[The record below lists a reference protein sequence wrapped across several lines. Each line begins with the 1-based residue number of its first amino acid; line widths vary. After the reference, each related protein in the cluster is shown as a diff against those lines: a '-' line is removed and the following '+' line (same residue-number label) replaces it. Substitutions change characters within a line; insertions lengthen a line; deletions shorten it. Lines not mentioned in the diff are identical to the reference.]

1 MKGTGPAAADAAAL
15 RAAALRSLASSD
27 FSAADATFSRLR
39 ELGAL
44 EPEDARG
51 WVASLRSAGAV
62 KEPVELQRLVEDFP
76 DDQDI
81 VEFVAAELWQ
91 RAAATGTVEDA
102 DLARQAWG
110 TALRM
115 VGPGPRTDAEGRRM
129 IGLLDR
135 FYRAGRRAS
144 SPVGSYLEFE
154 RALTR
159 FAGAGPESALLAA
172 DLLAGENPGLA
183 LDLIAQVEA
192 SADAVLV
199 SAVAACELDDFPA
212 AVARFDELA
221 TAWGRTAKALELE
234 DRSRWVQA
242 MTDVGRFAEAD
253 AACSGTLAALDG
265 RSWAGERWA
274 LPGLDAASPDHW
286 RHTFHLLAYRL
297 ASQQGRYADAWE
309 HLRASQAVDET
320 KLEPGLQRSIL
331 RVRLLLVGR
340 NQAEEILDRLRE
352 LDSGSPYD
360 TVYAEACLWV
370 SNQWG
375 NTADDL
381 GVVVAPRQRHPDL
394 FGPPSAARY
403 RGQAAARERLT
414 RSDDTVSSRQ
424 KLRLALLAGD
434 DDLASRLLADEPLAA
449 EDPWTVKV
457 LAAILALRNGFDL
470 TARRLLEEVLPQ
482 RRHDLDLRVL
492 DAQAYLIAG
501 DYKRALRESMA
512 ITEAVGGHIL
522 ARTIQAEAEFEAALA
537 MAEDLDGSKQS
548 VENVQQLMLAVA
560 DYRQVSDTHLAT
572 RDYLLT
578 GARPDGVG
586 SEPLTPR
593 LFAEICRRGVHAAI
607 LAQES
612 MDRLGLRADAKLIDD
627 AQDLLQHL
635 RGITQPCCRKLR
647 GGRWRRLL
655 HQIRHLPQRDEA
667 SRLAMLMI
675 SYRWSRWTRVAQN
688 VLFFA
693 VGAVVAALALWGRL
707 PPPESDTI
715 RVTVLALGVL
725 LMLMPFA
732 RNLKVGVVELSREE
746 APAPLS
752 GRSKSLRTSRL
763 LLRSHHLGTFTPP
776 APPDKGRRARQR
788 AEDAAGLP
796 APADH
801 PA

>member
-1 MKGTGPAAADAAAL
+1 MQGSGPGSADAAAL
-15 RAAALRSLASSD
+15 RAAARRSVESAD
-27 FSAADATFSRLR
+27 FTAADATFARLR

-44 EPEDARG
+44 EPADARQ
-51 WVASLRSAGAV
+51 WVASLRGGGAV

-91 RAAATGTVEDA
+91 RAAATGFVEDA
-102 DLARQAWG
+102 ELARQAWG

-144 SPVGSYLEFE
+144 SPIGSYQEFE
-154 RALTR
+154 EALVR
-159 FAGAGPESALLAA
+159 FAAAGPESTLLAA
-172 DLLAGENPGLA
+172 DLLASENPGLA

-199 SAVAACELDDFPA
+199 SAVAACELDDFA
-212 AVARFDELA
+212 GAVARFDELA
-221 TAWGRTAKALELE
+221 TVWGRDTRSLELE
-234 DRSRWVQA
+234 DRSRWIQA
-242 MTDVGRFAEAD
+242 MTDVGRLGEAD
-253 AACSGTLAALDG
+253 AACNGTLAALDG
-265 RSWAGERWA
+265 HAWAGELWP
-274 LPGLDAASPDHW
+274 LPGLAAASSDHW

-297 ASQQGRYADAWE
+297 AAQQGRYADGWE
-309 HLRASQAVDET
+309 HLRASQAVEET
-320 KLEPGLQRSIL
+320 LLEPGLQRSIL

-340 NQAEEILDRLRE
+340 AEAEGILDRLRE
-352 LDSGSPYD
+352 LDSGGPYD
-360 TVYAEACLWV
+360 TTYVEACLWV
-370 SNQWG
+370 ANQWG
-375 NTADDL
+375 TTAEDL
-381 GVVVAPRQRHPDL
+381 GAVATPPGRRTEV

-403 RGQAAARERLT
+403 RGQAAARQLLIRAGEG
-414 RSDDTVSSRQ
+414 VSSRQ

-434 DDLASRLLADEPLAA
+434 DDRASRVLADHPLTPD
-449 EDPWTVKV
+449 DPWTVTV
-457 LAAILALRNGFDL
+457 LAAMLALRNGFDL

-501 DYKRALRESMA
+501 DYRRALRESMA

-537 MAEDLDGSKQS
+537 MAEDFDDNKNS
-548 VENVQQLMLAVA
+548 VENVQQLMLSVA
-560 DYRQVSDTHLAT
+560 DYRLVADTHLAT

-578 GARPDGVG
+578 GAMPDGVG

-612 MDRLGLRADAKLIDD
+612 MDRLGLRADAKLVDD

-635 RGITQPCCRKLR
+635 RGSTRPCCRKLR

-655 HQIRHLPQRDEA
+655 HQVRHLPDRDEA
-667 SRLAMLMI
+667 SRLAVLMI
-675 SYRWSRWTRVAQN
+675 SYRWSRLKRIAQN
-688 VLFFA
+688 LVFFL
-693 VGAVVAALALWGRL
+693 VGGAITALALWGRL
-707 PPPESDTI
+707 PGPESDTI
-715 RVTVLALGVL
+715 RALVLALGVL

-763 LLRSHHLGTFTPP
+763 LLRSHHLGTFAPP
-776 APPDKGRRARQR
+776 SPPDKGRRARQR
-788 AEDAAGLP
+788 AADAAGLP
-796 APADH
+796 AAVDPA
-801 PA
+801 

>member
-1 MKGTGPAAADAAAL
+1 MSGSGPAAADAAAL
-15 RAAALRSLASSD
+15 RAAAHHSLLAED
-27 FSAADATFSRLR
+27 FRTADATFAKLR

-44 EPEDARG
+44 EPEDARE
-51 WVASLRSAGAV
+51 WVASLRGAALA
-62 KEPVELQRLVEDFP
+62 KEPGELQRLVDDFP

-91 RAAATGTVEDA
+91 RAAATGVVEDA

-115 VGPGPRTDAEGRRM
+115 VGPGPRNDAEGTRI
-129 IGLLDR
+129 IGLLSR

-144 SPVGSYLEFE
+144 SPIASYQEFE
-154 RALTR
+154 QALVR
-159 FAGAGPESALLAA
+159 FATAGPDSTLLAA
-172 DLLAGENPGLA
+172 DLLAGDNPGLA
-183 LDLIAQVEA
+183 LDLIAQVDA
-192 SADAVLV
+192 SGDAVLV
-199 SAVAACELDDFPA
+199 SAVAACELDDFVG

-221 TAWGRTAKALELE
+221 TVWDRAPRTLELE

-242 MTDVGRFAEAD
+242 MTEVGRFAEAD
-253 AACSGTLAALDG
+253 VVCSATLAALDG
-265 RSWAGERWA
+265 RAYHGEVWP
-274 LPGLDAASPDHW
+274 LPGLEAASPDHW
-286 RHTFHLLAYRL
+286 RHTYHLLAYRL
-297 ASQQGRYADAWE
+297 DAQQGRYAAGWE

-340 NQAEEILDRLRE
+340 DEAEEILDRLKA
-352 LDSGSPYD
+352 LDTGNPYD
-360 TVYAEACLWV
+360 TTYAEACLWV

-375 NTADDL
+375 HTADDL
-381 GVVVAPRQRHPDL
+381 GVVASPRARRQDS

-403 RGQAAARERLT
+403 RGQSAARELLSRA
-414 RSDDTVSSRQ
+414 DDTVSSRQ

-434 DDLASRLLADEPLAA
+434 DDRASRMLADDPLTPD
-449 EDPWTVKV
+449 DPWTVKV
-457 LAAILALRNGFDL
+457 LAAMLALRNGFDL

-482 RRHDLDLRVL
+482 RRHDLDMRVL

-501 DYKRALRESMA
+501 EYKLALRESMA
-512 ITEAVGGHIL
+512 ITEAVGGHVL

-537 MAEDLDGSKQS
+537 DADGSTNS

-560 DYRQVSDTHLAT
+560 DYRQVADTHVAI
-572 RDYLLT
+572 RDYLQT
-578 GARPDGVG
+578 GGEPDGVG

-593 LFAEICRRGVHAAI
+593 LYAEICRRGLHAAI

-627 AQDLLQHL
+627 AQDLLLHL
-635 RGITQPCCRKLR
+635 RGITRPCCRKVR
-647 GGRWRRLL
+647 GSRPRRLL
-655 HQIRHLPQRDEA
+655 HQLRHLPDADEA

-675 SYRWSRWTRVAQN
+675 SYRWSRWTRFAQN
-688 VLFFA
+688 VVFFA
-693 VGAVVAALALWGRL
+693 VGAVVSSLALWGIL
-707 PPPESDTI
+707 PGPESDTI

-732 RNLKVGVVELSREE
+732 RNLKVGVVELSREVE
-746 APAPLS
+746 PAPLS

-763 LLRSHHLGTFTPP
+763 LLRSHHLGTLTPP

-788 AEDAAGLP
+788 AENAAGLTGSVEP
-796 APADH
+796 A
-801 PA
+801 

>member
-1 MKGTGPAAADAAAL
+1 MRGSGASAVDAAAL
-15 RAAALRSLASSD
+15 RAAARRSVESAD
-27 FSAADATFSRLR
+27 FTAADATFARLR

-44 EPEDARG
+44 EPADARE

-62 KEPVELQRLVEDFP
+62 KEPGELQRLVDDFP

-91 RAAATGTVEDA
+91 RAAATGIVEDA
-102 DLARQAWG
+102 ELARQAWG

-144 SPVGSYLEFE
+144 SPVGSYQEFE
-154 RALTR
+154 QALVR
-159 FAGAGPESALLAA
+159 FAAAGPESTLLAA
-172 DLLAGENPGLA
+172 DLLAGDNPGLA

-192 SADAVLV
+192 SSDAVLV
-199 SAVAACELDDFPA
+199 SAVAACELDDFA
-212 AVARFDELA
+212 GAVARFDELA
-221 TAWGRTAKALELE
+221 AVWGRGARSLELE
-234 DRSRWVQA
+234 DRSRWIQA

-253 AACSGTLAALDG
+253 AACSGTLAALDD
-265 RSWAGERWA
+265 RSGAGEPWA
-274 LPGLDAASPDHW
+274 LPGREAASPDHW

-297 ASQQGRYADAWE
+297 ASQQGRYADGWE

-320 KLEPGLQRSIL
+320 KLESGLQRSIL

-340 NQAEEILDRLRE
+340 DEAEEILERLRE
-352 LDSGSPYD
+352 LDSGGPYD
-360 TVYAEACLWV
+360 TTYAEACLWV
-370 SNQWG
+370 SAQWG

-381 GVVVAPRQRHPDL
+381 GVGVSPRKRTADV

-403 RGQAAARERLT
+403 RGQAAARELLT
-414 RSDDTVSSRQ
+414 RADRTVSSRQ
-424 KLRLALLAGD
+424 KVRLALLAGD
-434 DDLASRLLADEPLAA
+434 DDLADRLLAAVPLTAD
-449 EDPWTVKV
+449 DPWTVKV
-457 LAAILALRNGFDL
+457 LAAMLALRNGFDL

-501 DYKRALRESMA
+501 DYRLALRESMA
-512 ITEAVGGHIL
+512 ITEAVGGHVL

-537 MAEDLDGSKQS
+537 MADDFDGNKNS

-560 DYRQVSDTHLAT
+560 DYRQVADTHLAT
-572 RDYLLT
+572 RTYLLT
-578 GARPDGVG
+578 GGVPDGVG

-593 LFAEICRRGVHAAI
+593 LFAEICRRGLHAAI

-612 MDRLGLRADAKLIDD
+612 MDRLGLRADAKLVDD

-635 RGITQPCCRKLR
+635 RGITRPCCRRLQ
-647 GGRWRRLL
+647 GTRWRRLL
-655 HQIRHLPQRDEA
+655 HQVRHLPERDEA
-667 SRLAMLMI
+667 SRLAALMI
-675 SYRWSRWTRVAQN
+675 SYRWSRWTTIAQN
-688 VLFFA
+688 LVFFV
-693 VGAVVAALALWGRL
+693 VGGVIAALALWGRL
-707 PPPESDTI
+707 PGPESDTI

-746 APAPLS
+746 SPAPLS

-763 LLRSHHLGTFTPP
+763 LLRAHHLGTFAPP
-776 APPDKGRRARQR
+776 SPPDKGRRARQR

-796 APADH
+796 ASVDPA
-801 PA
+801 